1 MSLIPW
7 RRKREDETAVNRPET
22 SLAHFQDEMDSLFN
36 RFLRDPWSLDRWA
49 SPLAELAAVP
59 NTDLAETEDEIS
71 VAMELPGIDPKEIEI
86 DITGNTLTVS
96 GEKRYER
103 EEKKKTYHR
112 TERRFG
118 SFQRSI
124 QLPSSAEA
132 DNVKA
137 DYKAGVLR
145 ITVGKKPEA
154 KPRRIEVRNA

>member
-7 RRKREDETAVNRPET
+7 RRKREEQTAGNRPET
-22 SLAHFQDEMDSLFN
+22 SLARFQDEMDGLFN
-36 RFLRDPWSLDRWA
+36 QFFRDPWSLDRWA
-49 SPLAELAAVP
+49 SPLAEFAAVP
-59 NTDLAETEDEIS
+59 HTDLAETDDAIS
-71 VAMELPGIDPKEIEI
+71 VAMELPGIDPQEIEI
-86 DITGNTLTVS
+86 DITGNMLTVR

-145 ITVGKKPEA
+145 ITIGKKPEV